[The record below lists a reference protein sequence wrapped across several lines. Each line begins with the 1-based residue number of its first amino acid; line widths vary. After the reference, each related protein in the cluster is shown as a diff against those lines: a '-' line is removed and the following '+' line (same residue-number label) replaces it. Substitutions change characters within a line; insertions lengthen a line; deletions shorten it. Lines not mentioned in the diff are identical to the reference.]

1 MLVLKKG
8 MNIFIYKSHLFL
20 VCNLGIVVVEVSI
33 FLDKLFI
40 YYNNNFL
47 GDKALDN
54 DFKSL
59 IKKVITNFTTLFKQK
74 LLLFGI
80 GFRYWI
86 LKNSI
91 ILKLGFSNDMFVAVP
106 SYVKIICLK
115 SSVFLLKSCNKVKL
129 SQYIT
134 LLCKSRIP
142 DVYKGKGILYS
153 DKKVFLKQGK
163 HN

>member
-1 MLVLKKG
+1 M
-8 MNIFIYKSHLFL
+8 FL

-47 GDKALDN
+47 GVKALDN

-59 IKKVITNFTTLFKQK
+59 ILKNIFLLKIKKVITNFTTLFKQK

>member
-1 MLVLKKG
+1 
-8 MNIFIYKSHLFL
+8 
-20 VCNLGIVVVEVSI
+20 
-33 FLDKLFI
+33 
-40 YYNNNFL
+40 
-47 GDKALDN
+47 
-54 DFKSL
+54 
-59 IKKVITNFTTLFKQK
+59 
-74 LLLFGI
+74 
-80 GFRYWI
+80 
-86 LKNSI
+86 
-91 ILKLGFSNDMFVAVP
+91 MFVAVP